1 MSDTITIRVKCFSHV
16 KQALKKDELALSIP
30 KGSSTDVVI
39 NAVLDMAG
47 GKLNAIKMR
56 VAVNHSYEP
65 EPIMLKEGDEVALIP
80 PVQGG

>member
-1 MSDTITIRVKCFSHV
+1 M
-16 KQALKKDELALSIP
+16 
-30 KGSSTDVVI
+30 I